1 MVSKE
6 HDFLHYLKT
15 GDMELTADLGI
26 PTMNGIKFKKLTE
39 PDMVGFNYATVSKLP
54 DGRQKKDNIV
64 HFFLAD
70 YVFERLW
77 NNPERYV
84 PILSQYKA
92 IVSPDFSQYTN
103 MPRVMQM
110 WNHYRKMW
118 LSQYYQ
124 ARGIK
129 VIPAPCWSD
138 EASFEYCF
146 EGMPK
151 KSLLCISTAG
161 CVSNKKVFK
170 AFMKGYEKTLEVLEP
185 SQLIIYGIAPPE
197 VRELFPDLVQ
207 VDTDQKRRI
216 KAYEERCRGC

>member
-6 HDFLHYLKT
+6 HDFLHYLQT
-15 GDMELTADLGI
+15 GAMELTEPLGI
-26 PTMNGIKFKKLTE
+26 PTMTGIKFKRLTA
-39 PDMVGFNYATVSKLP
+39 PVMGAFSWATASKLP

-77 NNPERYV
+77 NNPERYIT
-84 PILSQYKA
+84 ILSQYKA

-118 LSQYYQ
+118 LSQFY
-124 ARGIK
+124 ASHGIK

-151 KSLLCISTAG
+151 KSCLCISTAG

>member
-1 MVSKE
+1 MVRKE

-39 PDMVGFNYATVSKLP
+39 PDMVGFNYATASKLP

-77 NNPERYV
+77 NNPERYIPV
-84 PILSQYKA
+84 LSQYKA

-103 MPRVMQM
+103 MPRVMRM

-161 CVSNKKVFK
+161 CVSNKKVFN

>member
-1 MVSKE
+1 MVRKE

-39 PDMVGFNYATVSKLP
+39 PDMVGFNYATASKLP

-151 KSLLCISTAG
+151 KSLLCISTVG

>member
-39 PDMVGFNYATVSKLP
+39 PDMVGFNYATASKLP

-103 MPRVMQM
+103 MPPVMRM

>member
-6 HDFLHYLKT
+6 QDFLHYLKT
-15 GDMELTADLGI
+15 GDMELTAGLGI
-26 PTMNGIKFKKLTE
+26 PTMKGIRFKTLTE
-39 PDMVGFNYATVSKLP
+39 PDMIGFNYATADKLP
-54 DGRQKKDNIV
+54 GGKEKGNIIV

-77 NNPERYV
+77 NNPERYISV
-84 PILSQYKA
+84 FQRYRA
-92 IVSPDFSQYTN
+92 IVSPDFSQYPN

-118 LSQYYQ
+118 LSQYY
-124 ARGIK
+124 ASHGIK

-146 EGMPK
+146 DGMPK
-151 KSLLCISTAG
+151 KSCLCISTAG
-161 CVSNKKVFK
+161 CVSNKQVFK
-170 AFMKGYEKTLEVLEP
+170 AFMKGYEKTLEVLQP

-197 VRELFPDLVQ
+197 VRQLFPELVQ
-207 VDTDQKRRI
+207 VDTDQKKRI
-216 KAYEERCRGC
+216 RHWEDTHDHQ

>member
-6 HDFLHYLKT
+6 QDFLNYLKT
-15 GDMELTADLGI
+15 GNMELTADLGI
-26 PTMNGIKFKKLTE
+26 PTMKGTRFKALAKPE
-39 PDMVGFNYATVSKLP
+39 MIGFNYATASSLP
-54 DGRQKKDNIV
+54 GGAKKEDNIV

-84 PILSQYKA
+84 SVFKKYKA
-92 IVSPDFSQYTN
+92 IISPDFSQYTN

-118 LSQYYQ
+118 LSQFYQ
-124 ARGIK
+124 SHGIK

-146 EGMPK
+146 DGMPK
-151 KSLLCISTAG
+151 KSCLCISTAG
-161 CVSNKKVFK
+161 CVSNKGVFEL
-170 AFMKGYEKTLEVLEP
+170 FMKGYEKTLEVLEP
-185 SQLIIYGIAPPE
+185 SQLIIYGVCPPE
-197 VRELFPDLVQ
+197 VRQLFPDLVQ
-207 VDTDQKRRI
+207 VDSDQKKRI
-216 KAYEERCRGC
+216 KAWEARQGV

>member
-39 PDMVGFNYATVSKLP
+39 PDMVGFNYATASKLP

-77 NNPERYV
+77 NNPDRYIPV
-84 PILSQYKA
+84 LSQYKA

-207 VDTDQKRRI
+207 VDTDQKRRF
-216 KAYEERCRGC
+216 KAYEERCIGC